1 MEYCSPVEFNQSVNP
16 LSASLSLPLF
26 LSVLFHLLCQ
36 LIQWRRISWVKF
48 LLTLGPTLRSQPT
61 APFFHLLVEIS
72 LPISLFIQISLSL
85 TLTHSLTHSLSLSGF
100 WLATTPT
107 TKSRG
112 HTSPP
117 HVLNM
122 LLVSPLTSPSLPSL
136 SVWSYG
142 FLPRNP
148 SYIPNKSSRDV
159 DAKMSKILRLLSFI
173 SIVIKWLVQSILRH

>member
-1 MEYCSPVEFNQSVNP
+1 MAQNIVSKVLVNTWPHPP
-16 LSASLSLPLF
+16 LTTHCTFFSFACRDISTYLSFHPDLSLSH
-26 LSVLFHLLCQ
+26 S
-36 LIQWRRISWVKF
+36 
-48 LLTLGPTLRSQPT
+48 
-61 APFFHLLVEIS
+61 
-72 LPISLFIQISLSL
+72 
-85 TLTHSLTHSLSLSGF
+85 HSLTHSLSLSGF